1 MIFCGIDIGSN
12 TSKAVLLKNNHII
25 STALISGI
33 SNPSASAE
41 KVFSA
46 VLEKRD
52 LKRHDISCVCATG
65 YGRYE
70 IIIADINK
78 SEISCHGAGAFF
90 SNSTI
95 RTIIDIG
102 GQDCK
107 IICVDERGF
116 VDDFVMN
123 DKCAAGTGRSLEIM
137 AQTLGLSVSEL
148 GYIAMKSSKSL
159 PVSNKCSIFMELDV
173 MQHLL
178 NGEKTAQIARGITI
192 TTARRIAQLAGK
204 LELRN
209 NICIS
214 GGVSKNPAVCRDIQD
229 ILKLKLTKLNHD
241 PQLMGAIGAAIFA
254 RNKEIVS

>member
-12 TSKAVLLKNNHII
+12 TSKAVLLRGDQII
-25 STALISGI
+25 STALISGL
-33 SNPSASAE
+33 SNPSDSAE
-41 KVFSA
+41 KVFSTVCEA
-46 VLEKRD
+46 RD

-70 IIIADINK
+70 IKIADINK

-90 SNSTI
+90 SNNTV

-107 IICVDERGF
+107 IICVDEKGF

-137 AQTLGLSVSEL
+137 AQTLGLSISEF
-148 GYIAMKSSKSL
+148 GYIAIKSSKSI

-178 NGEKTAQIARGITI
+178 NGEKPGHIARGITNS
-192 TTARRIAQLAGK
+192 TARRIAQLAGR
-204 LELRN
+204 LSLRN

-214 GGVSKNPAVCRDIQD
+214 GGVSKNPAVCKDIQD
-229 ILKLKLTKLNHD
+229 ILKLRLTKLNHD

-254 RNKEIVS
+254 KNQESKS